1 MLCVLAKADREG
13 QKMNSRIRIAVM
25 AVALCAAMS
34 GVSPVSAQAPA
45 WPSRPIT
52 IVVPFAPGGAT
63 DITARAY
70 GKHLEGALGQPVI
83 IESKP
88 GAGGNLGAQFVKAA
102 PADGHTIM
110 LGASFLTVNP
120 ALYANAGFETLRDF
134 RPLGSG
140 VEAPVVLVTKR
151 DLPVASTRELVTL
164 ARSRAGGLN
173 AASPGAGTLSHIAL
187 VLLNHREGLQIAHIP
202 YRGSAPAKT
211 DVLSGQVDM
220 MFDTVASMLPQIRG
234 GQVKALAVT
243 TAQRVINLP
252 DTPTMEQAGVKDF
265 VVVPW
270 NVFFVRHGTPQPI
283 VDRLARELAAF
294 AAMPSTKA
302 FFAERGL
309 DVISTSPDVFA
320 ERVARESREFGEMV
334 RISGARAD

>member
-1 MLCVLAKADREG
+1 
-13 QKMNSRIRIAVM
+13 MNIHIRIA
-25 AVALCAAMS
+25 AVVAGLFTLVAGSGPAA
-34 GVSPVSAQAPA
+34 AQAPA

-70 GKHLEGALGQPVI
+70 GKHLEGALGQPVV

-120 ALYANAGFETLRDF
+120 ALYANAGFDTLRDF

-140 VEAPVVLVTKR
+140 VEAPVVLITKR
-151 DLPVASTRELVTL
+151 DLPATSTRELIAL
-164 ARSRAGGLN
+164 AKSRPGALN

-187 VLLNHREGLQIAHIP
+187 VLLNQREGLQIAHIP

-211 DVLSGQVDM
+211 DVVSGQVDM
-220 MFDTVASMLPQIRG
+220 MFDTVASSLPQIRE

-243 TAQRVINLP
+243 TAQRVASLP
-252 DTPTMEQAGVKDF
+252 DTPTMEQSGVKDF

-270 NVFFVRHGTPQPI
+270 NVFFVRQGTPQPI

-309 DVISTSPDVFA
+309 DVISVSPAAFA

-334 RISGARAD
+334 RISGAKAD